1 MIHEQFPYI
10 GGLTDCSIGKCQQ
23 FDIVPRENGY
33 IQILHAGSMHWI
45 CVANMTSGKSSNQ
58 VHYVFDSLFS
68 RKIQQDVIHQIAAYS
83 FCPEN
88 ELIIHVMP
96 VQQQKNGVDCGL
108 FSIAFATS
116 LAFREDPSNSTY
128 DSAALR
134 PHLIK
139 CLTSGRISPFPKIE
153 GKRVVRCKPSTH
165 TVEIFCSCRTPW
177 TAQRNSSYDMA
188 QCCMCS
194 EWYHK

>member
-1 MIHEQFPYI
+1 M
-10 GGLTDCSIGKCQQ
+10 
-23 FDIVPRENGY
+23 
-33 IQILHAGSMHWI
+33 
-45 CVANMTSGKSSNQ
+45 
-58 VHYVFDSLFS
+58 HYVFDRLFS

-194 EWYHK
+194 EWYHKRCEKIPLAVFCEKQKTWFCRGCKNRNAEKRI

>member
-1 MIHEQFPYI
+1 M
-10 GGLTDCSIGKCQQ
+10 
-23 FDIVPRENGY
+23 
-33 IQILHAGSMHWI
+33 
-45 CVANMTSGKSSNQ
+45 
-58 VHYVFDSLFS
+58 HYVFDRLFS
-68 RKIQQDVIHQIAAYS
+68 QQDVIHQIAAYS
-83 FCPEN
+83 FCTEN

-139 CLTSGRISPFPKIE
+139 CLKSGRISPFPKIE

-188 QCCMCS
+188 QCYMCS
-194 EWYHK
+194 EWYHKRCEKIPLAVFCEKQKTWFCRGCKNRNAEKRI

>member
-1 MIHEQFPYI
+1 
-10 GGLTDCSIGKCQQ
+10 
-23 FDIVPRENGY
+23 
-33 IQILHAGSMHWI
+33 MHWI

-83 FCPEN
+83 FCSEN
-88 ELIIHVMP
+88 ELIITSCRYSSK
-96 VQQQKNGVDCGL
+96 KNEVDYGL
-108 FSIAFATS
+108 FSTAFATS
-116 LAFREDPSNSTY
+116 LAFGEDPSNSTY

-194 EWYHK
+194 EWYHKRCEKYHWLFFVTSRKRGFAVDVKTEMLRKEYDYID

>member
-1 MIHEQFPYI
+1 
-10 GGLTDCSIGKCQQ
+10 
-23 FDIVPRENGY
+23 
-33 IQILHAGSMHWI
+33 
-45 CVANMTSGKSSNQ
+45 
-58 VHYVFDSLFS
+58 
-68 RKIQQDVIHQIAAYS
+68 
-83 FCPEN
+83 
-88 ELIIHVMP
+88 MP
-96 VQQQKNGVDCGL
+96 VQQQKNGADCGL

-116 LAFREDPSNSTY
+116 LAFGEDPSNSTCN
-128 DSAALR
+128 SAALR

-139 CLTSGRISPFPKIE
+139 CLTSGRIAPFPKIE

-194 EWYHK
+194 EWYHKRCEKITLAVFRENQKTWFCRGCKNRNYFFIKCQKKKKKKKKQIQKTSCDVFYDLRRLARIQNLKKISRGVFLRCSCC

>member
-1 MIHEQFPYI
+1 M
-10 GGLTDCSIGKCQQ
+10 
-23 FDIVPRENGY
+23 R
-33 IQILHAGSMHWI
+33 WI

-58 VHYVFDSLFS
+58 LHYVFDGLFS
-68 RKIQQDVIHQIAAYS
+68 RKMQQDLIHQIAAYS
-83 FCPEN
+83 FCLGN

-116 LAFREDPSNSTY
+116 LAFGEDPSNSTY

-139 CLTSGRISPFPKIE
+139 CLTSGRIAPFPKIE

-177 TAQRNSSYDMA
+177 TAQRNSNYDMA

-194 EWYHK
+194 EWYHKRCEKIPLAGFCGKQETWFCRGCKNRNAEKRI